1 MPLTNALLS
10 EISADTDIQQIRQ
23 AAVKQGMKPLRLAGA
38 AKVAEG
44 ITSIEEVMRVTPELG
59 R

>member
-1 MPLTNALLS
+1 
-10 EISADTDIQQIRQ
+10 
-23 AAVKQGMKPLRLAGA
+23 MKPLRLAGA